1 MTEVQTLE
9 GKEITQGQPQ
19 NPAIA
24 FKDMLTAKKGSLQ
37 TVLPRHIPFEKFQAV
52 VMTAVM
58 NNPDLLRADR
68 ASLINSCIK
77 AATDGLLPDS
87 RDAAL
92 VIFNAKVKD
101 QSGKEHWTQK
111 VQYMPM
117 YQGILKKVRQSGE
130 LAAINTQVVYSKD
143 KFRHVLG
150 DEDKIE
156 HEVVNGN
163 DRGEFEAVYCIAKLH
178 DGTVMKEVMY
188 KSDVERVRMT
198 SKSGNKNGEP
208 AGIWK
213 DWYPEM
219 AKKTVFR
226 RLAKWL
232 PQSIDKG
239 GIVEAFANDDSMDV
253 IDQETGGAATYEAVP
268 EEGAVEETKT
278 IESQPQPD
286 LKKVIANKK
295 DDPSAEVEKQ
305 ETARETVRVIA
316 KTTGEVYEMDK
327 QEYDDMFP
335 ADRPELAQ

>member
-1 MTEVQTLE
+1 MSETATLE
-9 GKEITQGQPQ
+9 GNQITTKTPQ
-19 NPAIA
+19 NPALA
-24 FKDMLTAKKGSLQ
+24 FKDMLTAKKSSLQ
-37 TVLPRHIPFEKFQAV
+37 TVLPRHISFEKFQAV

-68 ASLINSCIK
+68 PSLINSCIK
-77 AATDGLLPDS
+77 AATDGLMPDS

-143 KFRHVLG
+143 KFRHTLG

-239 GIVEAFANDDSMDV
+239 GIVEAFANDESMDV
-253 IDQETGGAATYEAVP
+253 IDQEAGADATYEAVP
-268 EEGAVEETKT
+268 DGSDETKA

-286 LKKVIANKK
+286 LKKAIAEKK
-295 DDPSAEVEKQ
+295 ASPSTDVEKQ
-305 ETARETVRVIA
+305 EPAAETVRVVA

-327 QEYDDMFP
+327 QEYDNMFP
-335 ADRPELAQ
+335 ADRPELAE